1 MGNNF
6 SHEFFLET
14 DNPQFQNVG
23 IMKIL
28 YMHALPFSM
37 PRMAMSPFLFA
48 VPFIKLIVMILC
60 LPTMV
65 LAEGTNAW
73 DPTPIL
79 SQMRWK
85 LDEQDYDSGESQN
98 PQIWLSASPE
108 VLKKQVAE
116 SQELRTRP
124 GSTLQGTVA
133 YLLSKNDEK
142 SRQTA
147 ISMLREQIALTPPG
161 DLDEIISDHG
171 VEYIGVLTPHE
182 SGNVKFEVTGPN
194 PQRMRVLNARDL
206 AAEYALLYLATGD
219 RQMAEKS
226 KDILLRFAKVM
237 PTWPRYDRD
246 NKARLQSD
254 ESAFHEGGPNG
265 LWSEWFPLDLAHSL
279 PLLRAYDILRP
290 LLSPEEKASV
300 EAAFVHHKDFIDRF
314 EGGWPWKNY
323 NNLTPIH
330 LVFLFRFAQVLEKPE
345 WVHQMVSY
353 WDEMLY
359 YVYTPDGFWSELTP
373 DYDQGVTTRL
383 MGTLPKITKGY
394 SDPANYHD
402 ATTGKRFDNL
412 DLNKLAETRF
422 KQMRRG
428 FGVLAMPDGK
438 IVVLNDAWP
447 GTGTR
452 TLEADSPVKPGA
464 PGLLG
469 AAGLAKLG
477 SKGMSAFLK
486 FSGTRGHEHQDALN
500 LIWFAAGREV
510 FGETGYQAL
519 PGSDSSRWWH
529 TIAASHNTVAVN
541 EMSHFQNELPQFQIK
556 GPQVPNPGT
565 DGMYHSNPP
574 ISPNP
579 SEKVV
584 AALPKAARYRNQG
597 RLLIWDAT
605 SPEAQAMEA
614 EQQNAYPGLT
624 SLFRRTIVMVPLET
638 GEGYLI
644 DIFRIKGGKTHD
656 YFLRGGLDWP
666 YEMKFDVKLEDVNKT
681 LYKYINITKEAQ
693 ITPPLLAKILFENG
707 PSITSHLA
715 DAFGSPAK
723 LDLFVGDAPAI
734 RRLGHATFS
743 ILRRSAINPE
753 EPMESCFVWVHEAS
767 AGDPKI
773 KGVHATSN
781 GMNIAVTVQMENR
794 TDLVLSGD
802 SDNSTFAQE
811 GLDFT
816 GKLAFVSK
824 EGSDWKQAK
833 VFSGGD
839 LTHKGI
845 KGKDSLLAAGK
856 PVLTGEV
863 LQTASVDQGG
873 TDNSMTIH
881 LDKVPGDT
889 LPQLAHIDFGDII
902 RLSIPIEKFIPGE
915 DNTAKVILAHSP
927 GFRLQDGRSIMTHYP
942 GWAIKEKTTVRLE

>member
-1 MGNNF
+1 MMRTPHTPALHSLILRMVTYLF
-6 SHEFFLET
+6 SRVVHF
-14 DNPQFQNVG
+14 
-23 IMKIL
+23 
-28 YMHALPFSM
+28 
-37 PRMAMSPFLFA
+37 R
-48 VPFIKLIVMILC
+48 KLIVMILC

-65 LAEGTNAW
+65 LAAGTNAW

-142 SRQTA
+142 SRRAA

-161 DLDEIISDHG
+161 DLDKIISGHG

-323 NNLTPIH
+323 NNLSPIH
-330 LVFLFRFAQVLEKPE
+330 LVSLFRFAQVLNKPE
-345 WVHQMVSY
+345 WVHQMVFY

-402 ATTGKRFDNL
+402 AATGKRFDNL
-412 DLNKLAETRF
+412 DLNKIAEARF

-428 FGVLAMPDGK
+428 FGVLAMPDRK

-447 GTGTR
+447 GTGIR
-452 TLEADSPVKPGA
+452 TLDADSPVKPGA

-477 SKGMSAFLK
+477 CNDMSAFLK

-541 EMSHFQNELPQFQIK
+541 EMTHFQNNLQQFQIK
-556 GPQVPNPGT
+556 GPQVPNPGI
-565 DGMYHSNPP
+565 DGAYHSYPP
-574 ISPNP
+574 ASPKP
-579 SEKVV
+579 TDKVV

-597 RLLIWDAT
+597 RLLIWDAR

-614 EQQNAYPGLT
+614 EQENAYPKLT
-624 SLFRRTIVMVPLET
+624 SLFRRTIVMVPLDT
-638 GEGYLI
+638 GEGYLV

-666 YEMKFDVKLEDVNKT
+666 YDMKFDVKLEDINKT
-681 LYKYINITKEAQ
+681 LYKYINITKEGQ
-693 ITPPLLAKILFENG
+693 VTPPVLAKILFENG

-715 DAFGSPAK
+715 NTFGSPAK

-753 EPMESCFVWVHEAS
+753 EPMESCFVWVHEATS
-767 AGDPKI
+767 GSPKI
-773 KGVHATSN
+773 KDVHATN
-781 GMNIAVTVQMENR
+781 EGMNIAVTVQMENR
-794 TDLVLSGD
+794 TDIVFSGI
-802 SDNSTFAQE
+802 SDESAFTQD
-811 GLDFT
+811 GLDFI
-816 GKLAFVSK
+816 GKLAFASK
-824 EGSDWKQAK
+824 EGSVWKQAK
-833 VFSGGD
+833 VFSGGN
-839 LTHKGI
+839 LIHKEI
-845 KGKDSLLAAGK
+845 KGEESLLAAGK

-863 LQTASVDQGG
+863 LQTSSVDEGDA
-873 TDNSMTIH
+873 DNSLSIH
-881 LDKVPGDT
+881 LDKAPIDAS
-889 LPQLAHIDFGDII
+889 PQLAHIDFGDII
-902 RLSIPIEKFIPGE
+902 RISIPIEKFILGT
-915 DNTAKVILAHSP
+915 DNTAKVVLSHSP
-927 GFRLQDGRSIMTHYP
+927 GFRIQDGHSTMTYYP
-942 GWAIKEKTTVRLE
+942 GWAIFEKTSVRLE